1 MKVFFLVPGVRG
13 SQPDHSGRQH
23 LPHRLF
29 PRRTLHEVRTEQEHK
44 GKHRQWVFRYG
55 SQVLKYLSH
64 DQVARSDLPNP
75 MCTVFPTVTRYGH
88 RILLFIILNHVHF
101 IKKNLTE
108 HRTNLSNCFISFR
121 KYIETHILSLCI
133 SVLVLW
139 GCVCKLCIIY
149 WLSSLFAIT
158 LAWPSPAHPEKF
170 IILVADNVFI
180 RCIHLIQ

>member
-1 MKVFFLVPGVRG
+1 MPPFFIYFVRCTVDLIFVCTIVNWSNTRECMTKKIKTWKLKYFILVPGVRG
-13 SQPDHSGRQH
+13 SQLDHSGRQH

-29 PRRTLHEVRTEQEHK
+29 PRRTIHEVKTEHEHK
-44 GKHRQWVFRYG
+44 EKHRQYVFRYG

-133 SVLVLW
+133 SVCRV
-139 GCVCKLCIIY
+139 GHS
-149 WLSSLFAIT
+149 WL
-158 LAWPSPAHPEKF
+158 
-170 IILVADNVFI
+170 
-180 RCIHLIQ
+180 